1 MSQYEKTVMDAIKK
15 LEEKLDEEEEVENPA
30 VKVAKEKQGW
40 KSWAQ
45 KKFSNFVWRICFIE
59 FFSKYVRWIGEFPIS
74 FQHWLAFFY
83 LNVP

>member
-15 LEEKLDEEEEVENPA
+15 LEEKLDEVEEVENPA
-30 VKVAKEKQGW
+30 DKVAKEKQGW

-45 KKFSNFVWRICFIE
+45 KKISNFVWRICFIE
-59 FFSKYVRWIGEFPIS
+59 FFSKYVWWIPNFIS
-74 FQHWLAFFY
+74 TLVSIFFY